1 MRGKNQLRMGL
12 LGRCGVD
19 VKTVAFH
26 RDSPRLVA
34 DAAKLSIEIVAEG
47 RFIAGDGLDVD
58 ELASER
64 DSVHAVTRIS
74 DTDLGAADCGSQNS
88 ECSSESGTRMVGL
101 NFCILTS
108 DF

>member
-1 MRGKNQLRMGL
+1 MRL
-12 LGRCGVD
+12 LWRSGID
-19 VKTVAFH
+19 VEAIVLYRESA
-26 RDSPRLVA
+26 SLVA
-34 DAAKLSIEIVAEG
+34 DAAKLSIEVVSDRSFVARD
-47 RFIAGDGLDVD
+47 RFDVD

-101 NFCILTS
+101 SFCILTS